1 MLRNLYKQAKVRD
14 FTPDEAHL
22 DDLYEAEWQDYI
34 KKESLRKLKEESS
47 AEHYQLFH
55 MLEIQNRSV
64 RETAEFLGLPKA
76 TVYSI
81 RQRMEEKLRQNAKE
95 LDV

>member
-1 MLRNLYKQAKVRD
+1 MISL
-14 FTPDEAHL
+14 PDEACL
-22 DDLYEAEWQDYI
+22 DDLYKAEWQDYI

-47 AEHYQLFH
+47 AEHYQLFY

-64 RETAEFLGLPKA
+64 RETADFFDIPKA

-81 RQRMEEKLRQNAKE
+81 RQRMEEKLRQTAKE

>member
-1 MLRNLYKQAKVRD
+1 
-14 FTPDEAHL
+14 
-22 DDLYEAEWQDYI
+22 
-34 KKESLRKLKEESS
+34 
-47 AEHYQLFH
+47 

-64 RETAEFLGLPKA
+64 RETADFFDIPKA

-81 RQRMEEKLRQNAKE
+81 RQRMEEKLRQTAKE